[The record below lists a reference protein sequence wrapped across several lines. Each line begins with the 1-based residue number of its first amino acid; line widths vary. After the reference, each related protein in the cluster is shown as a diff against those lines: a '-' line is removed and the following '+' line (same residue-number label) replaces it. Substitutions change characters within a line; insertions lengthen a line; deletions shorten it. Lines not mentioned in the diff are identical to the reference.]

1 MNNSEINIPLVN
13 DDKNENNNIK
23 NENNNI
29 KNSDLKLELE
39 QNSEPR
45 IIILL
50 CFITILFFPLCGL
63 FAYYIYKR
71 NTINIIE
78 KSLMKLGFY
87 YSLYVYLFII
97 LAIMYVCITIII
109 KAI

>member
-1 MNNSEINIPLVN
+1 MNNLESNIPLVN
-13 DDKNENNNIK
+13 DNVKNENNNV
-23 NENNNI
+23 

-63 FAYYIYKR
+63 FVYYIYKR

-87 YSLYVYLFII
+87 YSLYVYLFVI
-97 LAIMYVCITIII
+97 LAIMYVCIKIII